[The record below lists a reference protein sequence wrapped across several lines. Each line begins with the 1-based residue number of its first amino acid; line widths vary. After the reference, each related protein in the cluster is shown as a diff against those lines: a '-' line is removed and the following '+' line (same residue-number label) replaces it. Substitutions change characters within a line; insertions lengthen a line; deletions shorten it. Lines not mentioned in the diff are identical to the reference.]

1 MSIVKKKV
9 AELPGKTNYRKSN
22 LTAEKSFKLI
32 YLSEN
37 RNLTMKRTD
46 KGGKIIIMD
55 TADYIE

>member
-9 AELPGKTNYRKSN
+9 AELPGTPNYRKSN